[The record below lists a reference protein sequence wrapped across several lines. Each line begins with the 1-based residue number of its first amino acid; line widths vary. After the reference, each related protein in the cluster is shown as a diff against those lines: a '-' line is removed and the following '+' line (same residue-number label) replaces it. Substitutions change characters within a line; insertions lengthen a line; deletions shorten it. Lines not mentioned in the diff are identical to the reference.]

1 MVSVSGKKSTKKN
14 QKKTYEIFIAMI
26 FARARENHRMRVRE
40 KGKSMGKGG
49 RGDERRYMG
58 VCSDGFGRREVD
70 DEQVEWCA
78 DESCITAI
86 GGVKI
91 KGRTLHNDSAPDA
104 QLGGVM
110 YNEGGAEEG

>member
-1 MVSVSGKKSTKKN
+1 
-14 QKKTYEIFIAMI
+14 
-26 FARARENHRMRVRE
+26 
-40 KGKSMGKGG
+40 MGKGG

-78 DESCITAI
+78 DESCIIAI
-86 GGVKI
+86 GGVKR

-110 YNEGGAEEG
+110 YQGGRKRDEEAFVCEKQAPRPAACGCGGWYKMGGFIHSEA